1 MASTL
6 DELMSHRP
14 DSGFTV
20 AISREQCERFQ
31 ERGFVAIERIVPDEE
46 IAWLGEI
53 YDRLFEERTQIVPGG
68 YFDLSRP
75 YDSPGEDLQPQ
86 ILVPEVRFA
95 ELRRTAFWRN
105 GRALAAALL
114 GCDEK
119 QLRGWGH
126 MIRKPPRVGE
136 SLPWHQ
142 DEAYWDP
149 AFDYV
154 ALGCWMPLDPATLE
168 SGCMSFIPG
177 SHRGDVAVHRH
188 VGDDPN
194 VHGLYAPGIDAST
207 AVAVPIAPGGAIFHH
222 CRILHSSGPNRST
235 HVRRA
240 YANEWQRTPVP
251 RATPAHRPWIE
262 EGKRAW
268 DSRAGKPSGPQ

>member
-1 MASTL
+1 
-6 DELMSHRP
+6 
-14 DSGFTV
+14 
-20 AISREQCERFQ
+20 
-31 ERGFVAIERIVPDEE
+31 
-46 IAWLGEI
+46 
-53 YDRLFEERTQIVPGG
+53 
-68 YFDLSRP
+68 
-75 YDSPGEDLQPQ
+75 
-86 ILVPEVRFA
+86 
-95 ELRRTAFWRN
+95 
-105 GRALAAALL
+105 
-114 GCDEK
+114 
-119 QLRGWGH
+119 GWGH

-194 VHGLYAPGIDAST
+194 VHGLYAQGIDAST

-222 CRILHSSGPNRST
+222 CRILHSSRPNRSN

-240 YANEWQRTPVP
+240 YANEWQRPPVP
-251 RATPAHRPWIE
+251 RTTPAHRPWIE

-268 DSRAGKPSGPQ
+268 DSRAGKPPGPQG